1 MKRKKNRVL
10 TERLKQNKTEWFI
23 HKSDSIFFFF
33 KCNISLLTPGT
44 LWVCGSPSVFTP
56 LHQIQGGVTHWTYC
70 SRLIVPSLFPLDWL
84 RSPVVVPVGSLA
96 PDQWVTAAWSVH
108 LRASQA
114 VTTPVCE
121 GLRGTQEKLILFWI
135 CALSNYLGLSVK
147 YIYFMYVVAGLW
159 VFTDSKLTQYCKK
172 KKNPET
178 TWAVKLG
185 CIKKNWPDLIW
196 TINQDTQMNVFC
208 FFFIQLFGWLKR
220 IAEDIHE
227 YVG

>member
-10 TERLKQNKTEWFI
+10 TERLKQNKIEWFI

-33 KCNISLLTPGT
+33 KCNISLLTAGT

-70 SRLIVPSLFPLDWL
+70 SRLIVWLFPLDWL

-172 KKNPET
+172 KKPWDNMSCET
-178 TWAVKLG
+178 WLHK
-185 CIKKNWPDLIW
+185 KKNDLTW
-196 TINQDTQMNVFC
+196 FGQSINQDTQMNVF
-208 FFFIQLFGWLKR
+208 FFFFFFF
-220 IAEDIHE
+220 
-227 YVG
+227 